1 MDKIYMMSYDP
12 EKAKIKITEYP
23 VVRESE
29 LTVTILNGVKME
41 TRIRKADLGVL
52 NSTTYVMSAET
63 PDKEM
68 FMRKIIKRLNNS
80 IEILTGMLQSEL
92 LKKAKAEELLAKI
105 RRNQND

>member
-1 MDKIYMMSYDP
+1 MDKVYMMSYDAG
-12 EKAKIKITEYP
+12 KAKIKITEYP
-23 VVRESE
+23 VVKESE

-52 NSTTYVMSAET
+52 NCTTYVMSTET

-68 FMRKIIKRLNNS
+68 FMRKIITRMNHS
-80 IEILTGMLQSEL
+80 IEILTGMLQNEL

-105 RRNQND
+105 RRQ

>member
-1 MDKIYMMSYDP
+1 MDKVYMMSYDP
-12 EKAKIKITEYP
+12 EKAKIKIKEYP
-23 VVRESE
+23 VIRESE

-41 TRIRKADLGVL
+41 TRIRKAALGL
-52 NSTTYVMSAET
+52 LHCTTNVMPVET

-68 FMRKIIKRLNNS
+68 FMREIITVMNHS
-80 IEILTGMLQSEL
+80 IEILTGMLQNEL